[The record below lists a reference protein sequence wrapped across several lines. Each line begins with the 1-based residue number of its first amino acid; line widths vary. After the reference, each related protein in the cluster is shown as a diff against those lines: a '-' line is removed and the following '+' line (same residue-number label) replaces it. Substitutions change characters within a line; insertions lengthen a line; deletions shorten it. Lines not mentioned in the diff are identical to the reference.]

1 MSHFRASPTL
11 RMEPMLDGYNDNSLL
26 QASCQTVGNPMLA
39 RMAALYAE
47 QRDTKRA
54 SCARL
59 VDYGCSGGRNSTAP
73 VQTLTQTLRSSLPAL
88 SVECVLQDLP
98 SNTWNRVMLQEA
110 PKLTTAFDANVHVLC
125 VGNSFYNQICAD
137 ESVDL
142 AYSYVAAHFLSD
154 SPPLPSH
161 VLMHEADENER
172 GAWRVQAANDWERF
186 LLHRARELKRG
197 GKMMISTMSRDSS
210 GYSWQQV
217 SHLVWENIQA
227 ACSRGSLTTREAEAL
242 CIPACLRSEAEILAP
257 FNASSPVAGLLEP
270 QLLEFART
278 QVHGERTLPHAV
290 LAARVRR
297 RIESVWGGMFVTQL
311 MRLGRDDATARAVL
325 QDVWDGVEEILVHD
339 TSRAAA
345 GARVMPRRS
354 PTTPARTGAVIRS
367 RYPMGPRILDDTLAQ
382 RGASDGH
389 RGRADDDHEGR
400 VRPAAT
406 LFSASL
412 PAIVPPAGATDRLGY
427 AD

>member
-1 MSHFRASPTL
+1 MFRTDSQHQKNVDLHSARPTVASVRTRVAPSHLP
-11 RMEPMLDGYNDNSLL
+11 
-26 QASCQTVGNPMLA
+26 VVA
-39 RMAALYAE
+39 R
-47 QRDTKRA
+47 
-54 SCARL
+54 
-59 VDYGCSGGRNSTAP
+59 
-73 VQTLTQTLRSSLPAL
+73 
-88 SVECVLQDLP
+88 
-98 SNTWNRVMLQEA
+98 RVM
-110 PKLTTAFDANVHVLC
+110 P
-125 VGNSFYNQICAD
+125 
-137 ESVDL
+137 
-142 AYSYVAAHFLSD
+142 
-154 SPPLPSH
+154 
-161 VLMHEADENER
+161 
-172 GAWRVQAANDWERF
+172 
-186 LLHRARELKRG
+186 
-197 GKMMISTMSRDSS
+197 
-210 GYSWQQV
+210 
-217 SHLVWENIQA
+217 VWENIQA

-278 QVHGERTLPHAV
+278 QVHGERTRPHAV

-412 PAIVPPAGATDRLGY
+412 PAIVPPQAQRIGSDTPIETSCRCRFGFVAEGNDEALVRTEQLSPPPSANAGLGNDAPLSTGSVHHVSTCGQGPNHSSTEMCQVPGTRCRRRPAGFRY
-427 AD
+427 VVRR